1 VLPEPLAG
9 CWCNSPYSRNQ
20 TAILTP
26 LIKVNIPHHQ
36 VTGFDQAREV
46 DRAARHSKLIDRSRF
61 NRTDICL

>member
-1 VLPEPLAG
+1 
-9 CWCNSPYSRNQ
+9 
-20 TAILTP
+20 LTP
-26 LIKVNIPHHQ
+26 LTRVSIPHHQ